1 MLGEERWEEVH
12 RRAAAGASIRAI
24 VRELDLD
31 RKTVRRCLRQSAWR
45 PYQRAAREDTL
56 LAPYVRQR
64 AAEVGYSAQ
73 VLFQELRRRRYEG
86 SYETVKRFVR
96 PLRETQLRAAV
107 TRTRF
112 EAPQGP
118 HRNPESIVFW
128 ANLAKMDRALAGS
141 RMKTLSAKDAKYGF
155 GRLIDLARAE
165 PVAVAKHG
173 RPVVVVMAV
182 EEYERLKCFKTG
194 HVDSRPSMTGKAE

>member
-1 MLGEERWEEVH
+1 MLTTEGTIDLKRKALGEVGMLGRERWEEVH

-24 VRELDLD
+24 ARELDLD

-56 LAPYVRQR
+56 LAPHAAYLRRR

-73 VLFQELRRRRYEG
+73 VLFQELRRQQYRG

-96 PLRETQLRAAV
+96 PMRDTQLQAAV

-112 EAPQGP
+112 ETPPGL
-118 HRNPESIVFW
+118 HYGESRVMLNLMAAKEIGRVFSPRRTAW
-128 ANLAKMDRALAGS
+128 W
-141 RMKTLSAKDAKYGF
+141 
-155 GRLIDLARAE
+155 
-165 PVAVAKHG
+165 H
-173 RPVVVVMAV
+173 
-182 EEYERLKCFKTG
+182 
-194 HVDSRPSMTGKAE
+194 